1 MVFLQKILLIFDRMT
16 ANLNINS
23 DSNAMH
29 KALSNQL
36 LKLLEYKILPSKED
50 LRSVIRFNGK
60 TLDETDD
67 FEEKKILQQIIENIK
82 EINLTDKIFALPNPV
97 FNIINTALKP
107 WVVEFD
113 CRNMMDEMFNRLS
126 DIYLRV
132 KNSL

>member
-1 MVFLQKILLIFDRMT
+1 MT
-16 ANLNINS
+16 ANLNIS
-23 DSNAMH
+23 AEDNAMH
-29 KALSNQL
+29 NIFSNQL
-36 LKLLEYKILPSKED
+36 SKLLEYKILPSKED

-67 FEEKKILQQIIENIK
+67 LEERKILQQIIENIK

-97 FNIINTALKP
+97 FNIINTAFKP
-107 WVVEFD
+107 WIVEFD

-126 DIYLRV
+126 AIYLKV

>member
-1 MVFLQKILLIFDRMT
+1 MT
-16 ANLNINS
+16 ANLKLNPEK
-23 DSNAMH
+23 NAMH
-29 KALSNQL
+29 TSFGNQL
-36 LKLLEYKILPSKED
+36 FKLLEYKIIPSRED
-50 LRSVIRFNGK
+50 LNSVIMFNGK

-67 FEEKKILQQIIENIK
+67 YEERKILQEIIKNIK

-97 FNIINTALKP
+97 FNIINTALRP

>member
-1 MVFLQKILLIFDRMT
+1 MT
-16 ANLNINS
+16 ANLNLSPEN
-23 DSNAMH
+23 NAMH
-29 KALSNQL
+29 SAFGNQL

-50 LRSVIRFNGK
+50 LNSVIRFNGK
-60 TLDETDD
+60 TMDETDNS
-67 FEEKKILQQIIENIK
+67 EERKILLEIIENIK

-97 FNIINTALKP
+97 FNIINTALRP

-113 CRNMMDEMFNRLS
+113 CRNMMDEIFNRLS

>member
-1 MVFLQKILLIFDRMT
+1 MT
-16 ANLNINS
+16 ANLNLSPEN
-23 DSNAMH
+23 NAVH
-29 KALSNQL
+29 NALGNQL
-36 LKLLEYKILPSKED
+36 LKLLEYKILPSKKD
-50 LRSVIRFNGK
+50 LNSVIRFNGK
-60 TLDETDD
+60 TLDETED
-67 FEEKKILQQIIENIK
+67 FEERKILQQIIENIK

-97 FNIINTALKP
+97 FNIINTALRP

>member
-1 MVFLQKILLIFDRMT
+1 MT
-16 ANLNINS
+16 ANLKLNPEN
-23 DSNAMH
+23 NAIH
-29 KALSNQL
+29 TAFGDQL
-36 LKLLEYKILPSKED
+36 RKLLEYKITPSKED
-50 LRSVIRFNGK
+50 LNSVIMFNGK

-67 FEEKKILQQIIENIK
+67 YEERKILQEIIKKVK

-126 DIYLRV
+126 AIYLRV